1 MAGARPFGVI
11 GGTVDEPRVAFLK
24 AEAVA
29 DAEAYVDRAPV
40 EATRVFRFAAACE
53 QTRCVH
59 FDGSRCTLAQRIV
72 AKLPSVVETL
82 PPCLIRST
90 CRWYAEQG
98 GAACLRCPQVV
109 TLVPEG
115 DDVHGVAF
123 ADSDAATSPSP
134 PSAPGR

>member
-1 MAGARPFGVI
+1 MAGARPFGVV
-11 GGTVDEPRVAFLK
+11 GGTVDEPRVAYLK
-24 AEAVA
+24 AEAVV
-29 DAEAYVDRAPV
+29 DAEAYAQRAQV

-59 FDGSRCTLAQRIV
+59 FNGSQCTLGQRIV
-72 AKLPSVVETL
+72 AKLPPVADAL

-109 TLVPEG
+109 TMVPEG
-115 DDVHGVAF
+115 DDVHGVAL
-123 ADSDAATSPSP
+123 AEADAAPSVP
-134 PSAPGR
+134 PASADVR